1 MSEADKLFEELGYE
15 KVQSNENQRFHI
27 EYIKDEGSREII
39 QIWDD
44 RSFNKIEDEESIG
57 YFTVLELQAIYLK
70 YKELGWLNE
79 ESNMS

>member
-15 KVQSNENQRFHI
+15 KVQSNKNQRFHI
-27 EYIKDEGSREII
+27 EYIKDNDCREII
-39 QIWDD
+39 QIWDN
-44 RSFNKIEDEESIG
+44 RSFNKIEDEENIG

-79 ESNMS
+79 ENNMS